1 MEALPIPARGGPI
14 FVVTYRYPYIYG
26 LTKDKSRRMRQFQYD
41 PKHLPDY
48 KPLEAYGIIG
58 DSRTAV
64 LIGADGSIDWA
75 CLPDFDSPSV
85 FGALLDP
92 DAGRLMLRPSEPYTA
107 WQRHERGTN
116 VLVTEMTTPRGT
128 LRIRDFMPYTRR
140 KVPTAEIYRRIECL
154 RGKVEFDL
162 IFEPKFDYGLV
173 EPKMEGS
180 EYGVK
185 ATDREGQTLVL
196 ATELPIEPRN
206 GYAAGHA
213 TMEAGQETYVVA
225 DWGAHNVHPVASYQP
240 DRRLW
245 QVRTFWR
252 NWVDRLTYHG
262 RYRDAVERSLLT
274 LKILTYEPTGAIV
287 AAPTTSLPEWP
298 GGERNWDYRYSWV
311 RDSAFI
317 LRALFNA
324 QYTDEGTSY
333 FDWLLGQAL
342 EGGPLQVMYGIRGER
357 SLPERELP
365 LRGYMDSRPVR
376 VGNEAVDQFQLDIYG
391 SLIDAAL
398 RYDRQGGLLTVTEW
412 EKITAIAEV
421 VRERWREPDAGIW
434 EARTECRH
442 YTYSKVWAWVALT
455 RAAELGRQLNATAP
469 IDEWRTEAYRIQE
482 EVLDKAWSTD
492 LGAFTQSYGDS
503 SLDTSVLV
511 MPSVGF
517 LSANDPRFKSTL
529 EACVDGLQAGEYPL
543 LYRYKNEDG
552 LEGPEGAFLLPSFW
566 MVEAIGLTGDLRTAR
581 ATLAAMM
588 DHMSPLGLFAEEVH
602 PETEELLGNFPQGF
616 SHLGLINAVFRLEE
630 LKRMEEG
637 W

>member
-1 MEALPIPARGGPI
+1 
-14 FVVTYRYPYIYG
+14 
-26 LTKDKSRRMRQFQYD
+26 MRQFQYD
-41 PKHLPDY
+41 PRDLPDY

-75 CLPDFDSPSV
+75 CLPDFDSPAV

-116 VLVTEMTTPRGT
+116 VLVTEMTTAGGT
-128 LRIRDFMPYTRR
+128 IRIRDFMPYTRR

-154 RGKVEFDL
+154 RGKIDFEIV
-162 IFEPKFDYGLV
+162 FEPRFDYGLV
-173 EPKMEGS
+173 EADMEAS
-180 EYGVK
+180 DYGVK
-185 ATDREGQTLVL
+185 ATDREGNTLVL
-196 ATELPIEPRN
+196 STELPVELQN
-206 GYAAGHA
+206 GRAVGSA
-213 TMEAGQETYVVA
+213 TMEAGQETYMVA
-225 DWGAHNVHPVASYQP
+225 DWGANNVHPVASYQP

-274 LKILTYEPTGAIV
+274 LKVLTYEPTGAIV

-324 QYTDEGTSY
+324 QYTEEGTSY

-365 LRGYMDSRPVR
+365 LRGYLDSRPVR
-376 VGNEAVDQFQLDIYG
+376 VGNGAVDQFQLDIYG

-398 RYDRQGGLLTVTEW
+398 RYDREGGLLTVTEW
-412 EKITAIAEV
+412 EKITEIAEV
-421 VRERWREPDAGIW
+421 VCKRWREPDAGIW
-434 EARTECRH
+434 EARMEGRH

-455 RAAELGRQLNATAP
+455 RAAELARQLNANAP
-469 IDEWRTEAYRIQE
+469 VDGWRKEAYAIQE
-482 EVLDKAWSTD
+482 EVLEKSWNADI
-492 LGAFTQSYGDS
+492 GAFTQSYGDS
-503 SLDTSVLV
+503 ALDTSVLV

-529 EACVDGLQAGEYPL
+529 ETCVDQLQAGAYPL
-543 LYRYKNEDG
+543 LYRYRNEDG
-552 LEGPEGAFLLPSFW
+552 LQGPEGAFLLPSFW
-566 MVEAIGLTGDLRTAR
+566 MVEAIGLAGDLRTAR

-588 DHMSPLGLFAEEVH
+588 EHMSPLGLYSEEIH
-602 PETEELLGNFPQGF
+602 PESQELLGNFPQGF

>member
-1 MEALPIPARGGPI
+1 
-14 FVVTYRYPYIYG
+14 
-26 LTKDKSRRMRQFQYD
+26 MRQFQYD
-41 PKHLPDY
+41 PAALPEY

-58 DSRTAV
+58 DSRTAALV
-64 LIGADGSIDWA
+64 GADGSIDWA
-75 CLPDFDSPSV
+75 CLPDFDSPAV

-92 DAGRLMLRPSEPYTA
+92 SAGRLVLRPAEPYTA

-116 VLVTEMTTPRGT
+116 VLITEMTTAGGT
-128 LRIRDFMPYTRR
+128 IHIRDFMPYTRR
-140 KVPTAEIYRRIECL
+140 KVPTAEIYRRVECL
-154 RGKVEFDL
+154 RGKLDL
-162 IFEPKFDYGLV
+162 EIYFEPRFDYGLV
-173 EPKMEGS
+173 EAGMEAS
-180 EYGVK
+180 DYGVK
-185 ATDREGQTLVL
+185 ATDREGNSLVL
-196 ATELPIEPRN
+196 STELPIEVQQGRAF
-206 GYAAGHA
+206 GRA
-213 TMEAGQETYVVA
+213 TLEAGQETYMVA
-225 DWGAHNVHPVASYQP
+225 DWGARNVHPVASYQP

-274 LKILTYEPTGAIV
+274 LKVLTYEPTGAIV

-324 QYTDEGTSY
+324 QYTEEGTSY

-365 LRGYMDSRPVR
+365 LRGYRDSRPVR
-376 VGNEAVDQFQLDIYG
+376 IGNGAVDQFQLDIYG
-391 SLIDAAL
+391 SVIDAAL
-398 RYDRQGGLLTVTEW
+398 RYDREGGLLTVTEW
-412 EKITAIAEV
+412 EKITEIAEV
-421 VRERWREPDAGIW
+421 VRRRWREPDAGIW
-434 EARTECRH
+434 EARLEGRH

-455 RAAELGRQLNATAP
+455 RAAELARQLNANAP
-469 IDEWRTEAYRIQE
+469 VEAWRNEAYAIQE
-482 EVLDKAWSTD
+482 EVLEKSWNADV
-492 LGAFTQSYGDS
+492 GAFTQSYGDPA
-503 SLDTSVLV
+503 LDTSVLV

-529 EACVDGLQAGEYPL
+529 ETCVEKLQAGTYPL
-543 LYRYKNEDG
+543 LYRYLNEDG
-552 LEGPEGAFLLPSFW
+552 LQGPEGAFLLPSFW
-566 MVEAIGLTGDLRTAR
+566 MVEAIGLSGDLRTAR

-588 DHMSPLGLFAEEVH
+588 EHMSPLGLYSEEIH
-602 PETEELLGNFPQGF
+602 PESEDLLGNFPQGF

>member
-1 MEALPIPARGGPI
+1 
-14 FVVTYRYPYIYG
+14 
-26 LTKDKSRRMRQFQYD
+26 MRQFQYD
-41 PKHLPDY
+41 PKDLPDY

-64 LIGADGSIDWA
+64 LIGADGSVDWA

-92 DAGRLMLRPSEPYTA
+92 DAGRFALRPCEPYTA

-116 VLVTEMTTPRGT
+116 VLVTEMATAHGT
-128 LRIRDFMPYTRR
+128 IRIRDFMPYTRR
-140 KVPTAEIYRRIECL
+140 KVPTAEIYRRVECL
-154 RGKVEFDL
+154 RGEVDFE
-162 IFEPKFDYGLV
+162 IVFEPKFDYGLV
-173 EPKMEGS
+173 EARMEGS
-180 EYGVK
+180 DYGVK
-185 ATDREGQTLVL
+185 AVDREDNRLVL
-196 ATELPIEPRN
+196 STDVPMELRN
-206 GYAAGHA
+206 GSAVGRA
-213 TMEAGQETYVVA
+213 TMEAGQEIYIVA
-225 DWGAHNVHPVASYQP
+225 DWGARNVHPVASYQP

-262 RYRDAVERSLLT
+262 RYRDVVERSLLT
-274 LKILTYEPTGAIV
+274 LKILTFEPTGAIV

-317 LRALFNA
+317 LRALFDA
-324 QYTDEGTSY
+324 HYTEEGTSY

-357 SLPERELP
+357 ALPERELP
-365 LRGYMDSRPVR
+365 LRGYRDAKPVR
-376 VGNEAVDQFQLDIYG
+376 VGNGAVDQFQLDIYG

-412 EKITAIAEV
+412 EKIMSLTEV

-434 EARTECRH
+434 EARVDGRH
-442 YTYSKVWAWVALT
+442 YTYSKIWAWVALT
-455 RAAELGRQLNATAP
+455 RAAELARQLNANAP
-469 IDEWRTEAYRIQE
+469 IDAWRKEAYAIQE
-482 EVLDKAWSTD
+482 EVLEKAWNDD

-503 SLDTSVLV
+503 SLDSSILV
-511 MPSVGF
+511 MPTVGF
-517 LSANDPRFKSTL
+517 LSANDPRFQSTL
-529 EACVDGLQAGEYPL
+529 DACVEQLQAGAYPL

-552 LEGPEGAFLLPSFW
+552 LRGPEGAFLLTSFW
-566 MVEAIGLTGDLRTAR
+566 MVEAIALMGDLRKAR
-581 ATLAAMM
+581 AALSALVEY
-588 DHMSPLGLFAEEVH
+588 MSPLGLYSEEVH

-616 SHLGLINAVFRLEE
+616 SHLGLVNAVFRLEE
-630 LKRMEEG
+630 LKRMDEG